1 MLAARGWNVIIRMLS
16 EKGSQRNFTILIA
29 LSKGPSQQTEPTSH
43 EDDQKYHDTVEETT
57 RQLPKDSAKPV

>member
-1 MLAARGWNVIIRMLS
+1 MLS